1 MATPATVMS
10 NGRVDDNNPE
20 LKYLIVT
27 KAVVSD
33 PTDAANWSSKK
44 LVWIPH
50 ETLGFVS
57 ASVKAER
64 GDEYEVEIVETSKL
78 LLVNKDDVQ
87 KMNPPRFNKVED
99 MAELTCL
106 NEASVLH
113 NLKDRY
119 FSSLIYVSC
128 VTLLVCRVL
137 YCG

>member
-1 MATPATVMS
+1 MASPANTMA

-20 LKYLIVT
+20 LKYL
-27 KAVVSD
+27 VVD
-33 PTDAANWSSKK
+33 KTQLVDHAAAADWSAKK

-50 ETLGFVS
+50 ESNGFVC
-57 ASVKAER
+57 ASVKGEK
-64 GDEYEVEIVETSKL
+64 GDEFEVEIVETSKRMF
-78 LLVNKDDVQ
+78 VNKDDVQ

-119 FSSLIYVSC
+119 FSSLIYVS
-128 VTLLVCRVL
+128 
-137 YCG
+137 